1 MITAV
6 SDFFPKIRTAL
17 SETFSAFQ
25 RNNDLTAASSLA
37 FSATLALIPSLFL
50 LTLVLSAAI
59 GSSAGALSRTQEL
72 LGQLIP
78 AYSQDIVNEVR
89 SISSHLGAIS
99 LMNSLVLLWSI
110 TPLIADLR
118 VSLGTVFRKKP
129 TRPFLLEKLIDVAIS
144 IVFLIGVSA
153 IAAAGI
159 VITLLETRSHLRLP
173 LGSFES
179 AVPFVFMTAVVFSLY
194 AMFSKG
200 VRKLNIAIGAL
211 ATSFL
216 WFAMRP
222 LFHLFLLY
230 NPGYGLAFGSFKSLF
245 VVIIWIYCSFV
256 VFLLGAELAASLG
269 RDETVFI
276 KKLMEGKKGVPGRI
290 ISKYVLSREAG
301 SVIFNEGEQGTE
313 MFSVLKGR
321 VAIRKDGREIAVITE
336 GKCFGGMSFLLSSP
350 RMAQAV
356 ALEDVELVAVGN
368 ENLDKLMSEYP
379 AYVVELLREMA
390 ERLRD
395 TNKVVD

>member
-1 MITAV
+1 MITAGT
-6 SDFFPKIRTAL
+6 DFFPKLRTVV

-50 LTLVLSAAI
+50 LTFVLSAAI
-59 GSSAGALSRTQEL
+59 GSSADALARTQEL
-72 LGQLIP
+72 LRQLIP
-78 AYSQDIVNEVR
+78 AYSQDIVREVR
-89 SISSHLGAIS
+89 SISAHLGAIG

-129 TRPFLLEKLIDVAIS
+129 TRPFLLEKLFDVALS
-144 IVFLIGVSA
+144 LAFLIGVSA
-153 IAAAGI
+153 ISVAGI
-159 VITLLETRSHLRLP
+159 VMTLLETRSHLHVP
-173 LGSFES
+173 LGVFER
-179 AVPFVFMTAVVFSLY
+179 AVPFVFMTAVVFALY

-200 VRKLNIAIGAL
+200 VPKLNLAIGAV
-211 ATSFL
+211 ATSLL

-245 VVIIWIYCSFV
+245 VVIIWIYCSLA
-256 VFLLGAELAASLG
+256 VFLLGAEFAASLG

-276 KKLMEGKKGVPGRI
+276 KKLMEGKKGVPARI
-290 ISKYVLSREAG
+290 ISKYVLSRGEG
-301 SVIFNEGEQGTE
+301 TVIFNEGEPGTE

-321 VAIRKDGREIAVITE
+321 VAIRKGGRDIAVITE

-356 ALEDVELVAVGN
+356 ALEDVELVAIDNGN
-368 ENLDKLMSEYP
+368 IDKLMNEYP
-379 AYVVELLREMA
+379 AYVIEILREMA

-395 TNKVVD
+395 TNRVTD